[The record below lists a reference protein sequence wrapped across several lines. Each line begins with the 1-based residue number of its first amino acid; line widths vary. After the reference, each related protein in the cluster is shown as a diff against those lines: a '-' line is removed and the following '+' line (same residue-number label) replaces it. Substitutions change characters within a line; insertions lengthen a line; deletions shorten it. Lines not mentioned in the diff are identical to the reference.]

1 MVKRYIQYTAV
12 QCCVMLYTQA
22 ERGLLS
28 SEKDDEKRRRRKRTT
43 HNKDSSSVL
52 SGVFAL
58 AFDKEPHTAHE
69 YARPLSR
76 TFRLS
81 LNCERESRTEDLS
94 V

>member
-1 MVKRYIQYTAV
+1 MVKR
-12 QCCVMLYTQA
+12 MMKKN
-22 ERGLLS
+22 G
-28 SEKDDEKRRRRKRTT
+28 RRKRTT
-43 HNKDSSSVL
+43 HNNNDSSSVL